1 MNACEHPDA
10 AGEPCGQ
17 PGPFFVYAAGYPMP
31 MHRHVCAEHLGPT
44 LEDDQATP
52 GATSEYRVVVVR

>member
-1 MNACEHPDA
+1 MNACEHLTA

-17 PGPFFVYAAGYPMP
+17 PGPFFAYAAGYPMP
-31 MHRHVCAEHLGPT
+31 MHRHLCAEHLGPA

-52 GATSEYRVVVVR
+52 GATSEYRVVIVR